1 MYCLFFR
8 IKCEQETKRLKKI
21 ILLEKESEDIT
32 KNKLLEL
39 VYLDERTVA
48 SEIKRKSQERE

>member
-8 IKCEQETKRLKKI
+8 IKCEQETKRLKKVI
-21 ILLEKESEDIT
+21 SLEKESEEIT

-48 SEIKRKSQERE
+48 SEIKRKSQQR